1 MLKQKEVALNH
12 MTIGT
17 HESSNQ
23 ALNFTT
29 RPIRDWEDIEDIDDN
44 RLDAIP
50 AELIGK
56 REKDTRLM
64 ADRVDIRGPPS
75 LKAKLRDMVN
85 RYDDVFSDSVNP
97 IPATIEPFTMRVDR
111 KGWQIPANG
120 QGIRRMDKT
129 RQDALKVQ
137 IEEMLR
143 LGVIRESRAGYY
155 SHGFLVPKKNNK
167 WRLVIDY
174 KGLNKVTERVG
185 WPIPNIQDL
194 LAKIGAQKPK
204 YFGVMDLT
212 SGYHQAPIHESCIP
226 FTAFLTPFG
235 LYEWVRLAMGLAGAP
250 SYFQRVMCTEVL
262 AGLHGVICFLYL
274 DDLIVTGRTEDEY
287 LDNMQRI
294 FHRLREKGLTLNPAK
309 CTLGAEEVE
318 YVGHVINAT
327 GIHFERSKLDS
338 ILTWERPSN
347 QKQLKRFLGVVNW
360 FHGSVVGHSTIVAPL
375 NKLLKNY
382 NKSAKMVSRDITR
395 V

>member
-1 MLKQKEVALNH
+1 MTGRSSTYDELYKASLDEKPEPLFLAHIHTQNDVMLKQNEVALNN

-17 HESSNQ
+17 HESSDQ

-85 RYDDVFSDSVNP
+85 RYDDIFSDSVNP

-120 QGIRRMDKT
+120 QGIKRMDKT

-226 FTAFLTPFG
+226 FTAFLF
-235 LYEWVRLAMGLAGAP
+235 W
-250 SYFQRVMCTEVL
+250 
-262 AGLHGVICFLYL
+262 I
-274 DDLIVTGRTEDEY
+274 I
-287 LDNMQRI
+287 
-294 FHRLREKGLTLNPAK
+294 
-309 CTLGAEEVE
+309 
-318 YVGHVINAT
+318 
-327 GIHFERSKLDS
+327 
-338 ILTWERPSN
+338 
-347 QKQLKRFLGVVNW
+347 
-360 FHGSVVGHSTIVAPL
+360 
-375 NKLLKNY
+375 
-382 NKSAKMVSRDITR
+382 
-395 V
+395 

>member
-1 MLKQKEVALNH
+1 
-12 MTIGT
+12 
-17 HESSNQ
+17 
-23 ALNFTT
+23 
-29 RPIRDWEDIEDIDDN
+29 
-44 RLDAIP
+44 
-50 AELIGK
+50 
-56 REKDTRLM
+56 
-64 ADRVDIRGPPS
+64 
-75 LKAKLRDMVN
+75 
-85 RYDDVFSDSVNP
+85 
-97 IPATIEPFTMRVDR
+97 
-111 KGWQIPANG
+111 
-120 QGIRRMDKT
+120 
-129 RQDALKVQ
+129 
-137 IEEMLR
+137 
-143 LGVIRESRAGYY
+143 
-155 SHGFLVPKKNNK
+155 
-167 WRLVIDY
+167 
-174 KGLNKVTERVG
+174 
-185 WPIPNIQDL
+185 
-194 LAKIGAQKPK
+194 
-204 YFGVMDLT
+204 
-212 SGYHQAPIHESCIP
+212 
-226 FTAFLTPFG
+226 
-235 LYEWVRLAMGLAGAP
+235 MGLAGAP